1 VSSTSHQI
9 GAILDDPRYSPE
21 DVADANYDME
31 LATVRLPISPLK
43 ISGGTQAAQKLSS
56 GMYRS
61 PPQLAS
67 PTIGNSSS
75 LAGARFYIDPGL
87 GRDFQL
93 EVKDDHKSVM
103 TSPNFSS

>member
-1 VSSTSHQI
+1 MPSTSHQI

-21 DVADANYDME
+21 DVADAK
-31 LATVRLPISPLK
+31 LATVRPPISLLK
-43 ISGGTQAAQKLSS
+43 ISGGTPGAKKLSS

-93 EVKDDHKSVM
+93 KVKDDHKSVM